1 MTQMRKELAVT
12 EETTLLPFLL
22 REVTGKSRNT
32 VKGLLTRRQVMV
44 DGAVITR
51 FDAPLRPGQR
61 VTLLPP
67 EAAGAAELP
76 FSVLYQD
83 RDLIAVDKPAG
94 LLSMGNEKERART
107 AYRMVS
113 DYVKA
118 REPGGRIFIVHRLDR
133 DTSGVLVFAKNERM
147 KRALQDHWEA
157 LVQKRGYVA
166 AVEGDLPEPEGTV
179 RSYLRETTTHL
190 VYSAPRGK
198 EGREAVTHYRVLAR
212 GKGFSLVE
220 VNIDTGRKNQIR
232 VHMQDLGCPVAGDR
246 QYGAQSD
253 PMGRLALHAHV
264 LRFTDPR
271 SKKTLELKRGAVTQ
285 AVSGRRMGGRSRRL
299 PGFRGTKGAGRFF

>member
-1 MTQMRKELAVT
+1 MTQMRKVLAVT
-12 EETTLLPFLL
+12 EETTLLPFRL

-44 DGAVITR
+44 DGTVVTR
-51 FDAPLRPGQR
+51 FDAPLLPGQQ

-76 FSVLYQD
+76 FPVLYQD

-94 LLSMGNEKERART
+94 LLSMGNEKERTRT

-179 RSYLRETTTHL
+179 RSYLRETATHL
-190 VYSAPRGK
+190 VYSGPRGK

-220 VNIDTGRKNQIR
+220 VTIDTGRKNQIR
-232 VHMQDLGCPVAGDR
+232 VHMQDLGCLVAGDR

-271 SKKTLELKRGAVTQ
+271 SKKTLELKASLPLGFQKLFPGAEQ
-285 AVSGRRMGGRSRRL
+285 
-299 PGFRGTKGAGRFF
+299 